1 MAKRVSPI
9 KGIKYTFKFNKDGN
23 THRTTLSFEGQL
35 GNGRY
40 EFYNYESK
48 AYTSMR
54 PERFSY
60 IHRFN
65 LVSEEPIQTAKATA
79 PAVTTVA
86 NDVSC
91 AAYNNEYA
99 RRKSFAEYIAEKNKE
114 RAMKVDGVKSIMSRL
129 GGIEKELADAE
140 CENDTTTLNNLKMEK
155 SELISK
161 VNELLKPLK
170 IDITDLSPKYF
181 CSKCNDTGYVGTHRC
196 DCLNKKAS

>member
-9 KGIKYTFKFNKDGN
+9 KGIKYTFKFNKDGK
-23 THRTTLSFEGQL
+23 THLTTLSFEGQL

-65 LVSEEPIQTAKATA
+65 LVSEEPIQTAKVTA
-79 PAVTTVA
+79 PAVSKVD

-91 AAYNNEYA
+91 AGYDDEYT
-99 RRKSFAEYIAEKNKE
+99 RRRSFAVYVAQRNEE
-114 RAMKVDGVKSIMSRL
+114 RAKKIDGVKDYLSRL
-129 GGIEKELADAE
+129 GGIEKELAEAE
-140 CENDTTTLNNLKMEK
+140 LCNNIVLFNNLNTEK

-170 IDITDLSPKYF
+170 IDITDLSPKFF

-196 DCLNKKAS
+196 DCFNKKAS